1 MSVIVDN
8 LAMVQVSLLIPLS
21 LPIFYWIR
29 MNIFS
34 AKGASIKES
43 VIADSEIVVIL
54 PMKNEITNVERK
66 ISSVIPEISRDILHC
81 AAEASHGKNCCTP
94 HIPS

>member
-1 MSVIVDN
+1 
-8 LAMVQVSLLIPLS
+8 
-21 LPIFYWIR
+21 

-66 ISSVIPEISRDILHC
+66 ISSVIPEILPMKMRTLLLLTRVLLMELSSWRVVCL
-81 AAEASHGKNCCTP
+81 SHLN
-94 HIPS
+94 